1 VSDGTDCAC
10 TRSNLPG
17 LAVAADGSLLA
28 WITRHAEAIITGT
41 VTIEWFSSVRFL
53 LPHLTPSCPGTLLPL
68 MPRNLALLPTGLAPP
83 RAWRSL
89 PLTERSRL
97 FSKERAAREKSPRA
111 PCADTLRPCLVH
123 IRAGARKGS
132 RGPAFRR
139 YVFAQSGIMPTRF
152 FESGAQKTESIIA
165 FNCSVRRSVSFRSKR
180 SPRHSSLE
188 TGANMAARLKLR
200 GKAEL
205 KTHRD
210 AYDEHCIQR
219 RHPAPTSVPC
229 QVNCQWR
236 YRRPVHILSYVKI
249 MTPFDLTTARGLRPR
264 DG

>member
-1 VSDGTDCAC
+1 LDYPP
-10 TRSNLPG
+10 RR
-17 LAVAADGSLLA
+17 GSLSCLG
-28 WITRHAEAIITGT
+28 ILR
-41 VTIEWFSSVRFL
+41 
-53 LPHLTPSCPGTLLPL
+53 SCPLGWH
-68 MPRNLALLPTGLAPP
+68 RLALGGLCREQSAHACFP
-83 RAWRSL
+83 RSGQREKKVREHLAQTPCVPVSF
-89 PLTERSRL
+89 T
-97 FSKERAAREKSPRA
+97 FAQERAKRLV
-111 PCADTLRPCLVH
+111 DQLFVGMFRPVML
-123 IRAGARKGS
+123 
-132 RGPAFRR
+132 
-139 YVFAQSGIMPTRF
+139 TRF

-165 FNCSVRRSVSFRSKR
+165 FNCSVRRSVSFRSKG

-188 TGANMAARLKLR
+188 TGANVAARLKLR

>member
-1 VSDGTDCAC
+1 MIQFRSLPPASSD
-10 TRSNLPG
+10 SVLPG
-17 LAVAADGSLLA
+17 HVAPSHASESCALAHWAGTASRLAVFAANRAAHACFPRSGQRRKKSESTLRRHPASLSRSHSRRSA
-28 WITRHAEAIITGT
+28 QSVSWTC
-41 VTIEWFSSVRFL
+41 FSSV
-53 LPHLTPSCPGTLLPL
+53 C
-68 MPRNLALLPTGLAPP
+68 
-83 RAWRSL
+83 
-89 PLTERSRL
+89 
-97 FSKERAAREKSPRA
+97 
-111 PCADTLRPCLVH
+111 
-123 IRAGARKGS
+123 
-132 RGPAFRR
+132 
-139 YVFAQSGIMPTRF
+139 FAQSRIMLTRF

-188 TGANMAARLKLR
+188 TGANVAARLKLR